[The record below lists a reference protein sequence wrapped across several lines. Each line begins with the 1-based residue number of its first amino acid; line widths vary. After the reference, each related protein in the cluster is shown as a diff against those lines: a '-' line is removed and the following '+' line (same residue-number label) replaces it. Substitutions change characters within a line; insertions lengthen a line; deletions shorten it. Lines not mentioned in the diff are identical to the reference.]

1 MNALLRIWRRF
12 SGREKGLVIVT
23 LVIVALLVGRSF
35 VLNPFLE
42 RREWVK
48 GQLEIQPQR
57 LEKNLRYINRK
68 NDIIADLEQ
77 ARAELKAEEPLLLT
91 GDTPSV
97 SASDLQQTVQG
108 LAARGGTQV
117 VSTRVLNP
125 EPMGPFTRIP
135 IQLEISGLIDQVA
148 GLIQGIESAPKLLVI
163 NEVNVRSFVVVGAP
177 PRRPDG
183 TSSLPPQN
191 LRVSLTVS
199 GFVRNEPLPVL
210 PPAKDAGKSKEAP
223 KSALSDRPARPPRER
238 TPSFEND

>member
-23 LVIVALLVGRSF
+23 LVIVAMLVGRSF

-77 ARAELKAEEPLLLT
+77 TRAELKAEEPLLLT

-163 NEVNVRSFVVVGAP
+163 NEVNVRSFVVVGTP

-199 GFVRNEPLPVL
+199 GFVRNEPLPVS
-210 PPAKDAGKSKEAP
+210 PPAKDAGKSKEPA
-223 KSALSDRPARPPRER
+223 KSALSDRAARPPRER
-238 TPSFEND
+238 PPSFEN